1 METSQSQYQETQNP
15 AAQYYEAQE
24 QMLSDRSNQLYQE
37 ALHHSGGNFPLEYLQ
52 ETVRRLAVKEMYLDE
67 RERQLMVYIA
77 RCNRGGGGYR
87 GQRSERSRGGRGR
100 GGWRGND
107 YRGDRN
113 SNDQSSRG
121 QRGGYTSSRGDNYS
135 RGGRYRNR
143 SSNGEN
149 SGERYNST
157 APQVSTNSQEIMTQ
171 CNESQLHVQD
181 NGYGNSS
188 MQEFDSVENDD

>member
-1 METSQSQYQETQNP
+1 MEASQSQYQDTQN

-24 QMLSDRSNQLYQE
+24 QLLSDRSNQLYQE

-77 RCNRGGGGYR
+77 RCNRGAHR

-107 YRGDRN
+107 H
-113 SNDQSSRG
+113 RG
-121 QRGGYTSSRGDNYS
+121 QRGDYTS

-143 SSNGEN
+143 SSNIEH

-157 APQVSTNSQEIMTQ
+157 VPEEIVTHSQVY
-171 CNESQLHVQD
+171 VRD
-181 NGYGNSS
+181 NACGNSS
-188 MQEFDSVENDD
+188 MQEVDSVENDD